1 MDIEYK
7 WISTIPVHYV
17 PLSSI
22 SSEDELNH
30 YLNNND
36 IVIFYIDERYNIKRK
51 GWILNKLNISRVSP
65 EKIPDYEG
73 YVLVDVGDSTIVY
86 TEDSMTSPI
95 LKYVYRDNDGALI
108 YHPPKPVN
116 NTKYIINN
124 KPSSN
129 ISIKLID
136 KEKCIF
142 EIKPKKVLITYNI
155 DPNSKEILDFVGY
168 YVSENNGTFAYINKV
183 PPRYRHTLITGVAVQ
198 KAVLDDKGDYIIE
211 VAGRKLKVDWRDDG
225 FINKKIKHLKT
236 LSKLLNINITYISTG
251 DELLDVIEKSDVG
264 RDELEELLNDYWFKK
279 RFKNTY
285 FHTYVN
291 PVEREYYTRD
301 LDILSMGYYPSI
313 YVYKAPETFKNDPV
327 GDFYPETVSYIGTVK
342 MGYWRKEVTSEN
354 EYYDYIKDEPSTDR
368 DGGIS
373 LWYYQGEPVPL
384 TLDSKLNEDKYKYF
398 NHWFVKNYGNALTKG
413 VNGLLLPSN
422 DRCLLD
428 AILGKDNR
436 ELKWKLNIGNKVEYI
451 VIPGKGEPTIENNIT
466 ILKIPGI
473 FEDLYGVPFIKEC
486 YIPPEEEIPGV
497 YIGDI
502 VEYNYSILYHWEDN
516 YTWICSFRDYS
527 KWINNYMKCDIY
539 IRNSS
544 IVLQSNIP
552 MKVTVYSKSVVY
564 PENISVE
571 EYSRELNKVVLY
583 LSGGSYRIK

>member
-354 EYYDYIKDEPSTDR
+354 EYYHYVKDEPSTDE
-368 DGGIS
+368 DGGIT
-373 LWYYQGEPVPL
+373 LWYYEGRPVPL
-384 TLDSKLNEDKYKYF
+384 DMDSKLNEDKYKHF
-398 NHWFVKNYGNALTKG
+398 NHWFVKNYGNTLAKG
-413 VNGLLLPSN
+413 VDGLLLPSS
-422 DRCLLD
+422 DKYLLD
-428 AILGKDNR
+428 AVLGRDNR
-436 ELKWKLNIGNKVEYI
+436 EIDWKLNIEGKVEYM
-451 VIPGKGEPTIENNIT
+451 VIPGRGKPRLEKGVM
-466 ILKIPGI
+466 LLRVPGI
-473 FEDLYGVPFIKEC
+473 FEDLYGVPYIKEY
-486 YIPPEEEIPGV
+486 YIPPEGENPGV

-502 VEYNYSILYHWEDN
+502 VKYKCNILYDWKDN

-527 KWINNYMKCDIY
+527 KWIKNYMESGIS
-539 IRNSS
+539 IRNDS
-544 IVLQSNIP
+544 IRLYTNIP
-552 MKVTVYSKSVVY
+552 LKVTVYTKDIVY
-564 PENISVE
+564 PKNASVE

-583 LSGGSYRIK
+583 LPEGTYRIK